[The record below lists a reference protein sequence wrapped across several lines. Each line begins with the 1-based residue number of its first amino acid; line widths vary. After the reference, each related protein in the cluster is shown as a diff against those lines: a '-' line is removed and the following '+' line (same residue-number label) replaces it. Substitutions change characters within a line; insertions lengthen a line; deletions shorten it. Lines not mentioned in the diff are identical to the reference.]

1 MRKNSRQG
9 IEHLSMFRDL
19 PAFKVASSNVTIE
32 EFGESA
38 IHNILKNRPPS
49 LLVEHAA
56 IIQGA
61 DGEECCRAEMTVTEK
76 HCEGHYPGCPILPF
90 AMIGEFIGQ
99 TGAILLTVKSSTFAS
114 ALPLAVSSDG
124 FRAGSAGPVF
134 AGDTLICV
142 ARLLQLRQIVG
153 KIQSA
158 VYRGEET
165 VAEMG
170 EATFFASQWPTKP
183 EGENEDK

>member
-1 MRKNSRQG
+1 MRRNHREGLGQ
-9 IEHLSMFRDL
+9 LSIVRDI
-19 PAFKVASSNVTIE
+19 KQTSSGVTIRE
-32 EFGESA
+32 YDESS
-38 IHNILKNRPPS
+38 ILGILKNRKPS
-49 LLVEHAA
+49 LLIERAA
-56 IIQGA
+56 IILRE
-61 DGEECCRAEMTVTEK
+61 DERYCRTEMTVTED

-99 TGAILLTVKSSTFAS
+99 TGAVLLTLQSPIFAA

-124 FRAGSAGPVF
+124 FRAGDAGPVF

-142 ARLLQLRQIVG
+142 ARLLQLRHIVG

-158 VYRGEET
+158 VYRSDET

-170 EATFFASQWPTKP
+170 EATFFATQWPNKP
-183 EGENEDK
+183 ESESEDKQ